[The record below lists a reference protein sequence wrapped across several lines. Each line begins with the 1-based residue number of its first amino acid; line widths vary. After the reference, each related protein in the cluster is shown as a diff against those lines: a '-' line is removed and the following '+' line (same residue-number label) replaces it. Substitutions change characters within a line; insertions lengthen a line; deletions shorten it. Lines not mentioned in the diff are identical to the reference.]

1 MQVKL
6 TPLWELTDELADSFP
21 GQAVLVN
28 RRTGQAFGP
37 GDILEPYAYWELKP
51 AAVHVTRMSNM
62 EEHTRE
68 ERAFVRRFSLPE
80 PVLSGPIPA

>member
-1 MQVKL
+1 MRVRL
-6 TPLWELTDELADSFP
+6 TPLWLLTDELEDSFP

-28 RRTGQAFGP
+28 EGTGEAFGP

-51 AAVHVTRMSNM
+51 AAFHAVIMSNM

-68 ERAFVRRFSLPE
+68 EKAFIRRFSLA
-80 PVLSGPIPA
+80 GPG